1 MGHTGQQ
8 DSPLLPGLLMNEI
21 CQVDARL
28 LFVLSIVLVVKRSAE
43 VFSSCLKAG
52 NVKRVIQDFD

>member
-8 DSPLLPGLLMNEI
+8 DSPLLPGLLVNEI
-21 CQVDARL
+21 RQVDARL

-43 VFSSCLKAG
+43 VFSSCLKEG
-52 NVKRVIQDFD
+52 NVKRVIRDFD

>member
-8 DSPLLPGLLMNEI
+8 DSPLLPGLLVNEI
-21 CQVDARL
+21 RQVDARL

-43 VFSSCLKAG
+43 VFSSCLKEG
-52 NVKRVIQDFD
+52 KE